1 MAQYYGN
8 TTPPMDVKYA
18 VYEME
23 NVSAN
28 AKREEERANSV
39 WVTDEEAEAAYQ
51 KSLKKE
57 KIKKAFIIAA
67 ICVGVILFVLS
78 YIV

>member
-28 AKREEERANSV
+28 AKREEDRANNV

-57 KIKKAFIIAA
+57 KIKKVFIIAA
-67 ICVGVILFVLS
+67 ICVGVILFALS